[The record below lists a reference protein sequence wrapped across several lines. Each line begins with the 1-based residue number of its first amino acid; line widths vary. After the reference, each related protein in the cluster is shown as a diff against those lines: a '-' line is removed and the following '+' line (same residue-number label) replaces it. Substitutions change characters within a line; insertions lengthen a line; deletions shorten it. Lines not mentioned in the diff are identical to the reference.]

1 MYKISYKRKNN
12 INRHKLP
19 LKAFTKNNKFQKQL
33 NINQFNIIELN
44 EEELTQ
50 NYEPN
55 INLLSENEILKLK
68 KKATLIENYYSNKSE
83 EANINENCFNCL
95 MNNFKPNELLYF
107 TKRKD
112 LLSYLKYCFYFL
124 NNILFL
130 DKYIYLKNRYDLD
143 KCKDPNFLSG
153 WRFFIPKTVCRA
165 CFLRIIN
172 KENLF
177 LNLKKIFTDIDGN
190 STSNIVYR
198 VRRPQISRARK
209 NNYLR
214 RKIALKM
221 SDINTN
227 GNEESVKNNDI
238 DGKEKNKIK
247 FKNNKS
253 LIKISKNRYN
263 AKNRLIPIKE
273 YQPGNIEQNGKY
285 YINKFNNE
293 NQQAS
298 RKEKK
303 IKTSEF
309 IKNENEEKNKNIEIT
324 KKEEDVINKD
334 NQIINYDHSDIKQN
348 SNSNYLLNETSII
361 NPKKFNNNEKEKE
374 LKEINNNK
382 VNKINLYKE
391 ILNIKHMYNGLV
403 IKLHFKLNSFKEL
416 LFYTIINI
424 GDFKEKLY
432 NSMHFNPE
440 IISFGVNRY
449 EQYFTSLYNEGFKAK
464 KDYEEMFTVIK
475 NESIPSIEKN
485 ILKLKEEKLDDD
497 GKKNLDE
504 IEHCLKEY
512 SEKIHEMIIKYEES
526 MDNFFTNFF
535 CFFNLMKELKTTFSQ
550 QTY

>member
-1 MYKISYKRKNN
+1 MYKISCKRKNN
-12 INRHKLP
+12 INKHKFP
-19 LKAFTKNNKFQKQL
+19 IKSFTEDNKLQKQL

-44 EEELTQ
+44 EEELIQ

-68 KKATLIENYYSNKSE
+68 KKATLIENYYSNESE

-107 TKRKD
+107 SKRKD

-130 DKYIYLKNRYDLD
+130 DKHIYLKNRYDLD
-143 KCKDPNFLSG
+143 KCNDLNFLSG

-172 KENLF
+172 TENLF
-177 LNLKKIFTDIDGN
+177 QNLKKIFTDIDIN

-198 VRRPQISRARK
+198 TRKPQNSRIKK
-209 NNYLR
+209 NSYLR

-221 SDINTN
+221 SDINKN
-227 GNEESVKNNDI
+227 RNEENVKNNDE

-253 LIKISKNRYN
+253 LIKFKKVRYN
-263 AKNRLIPIKE
+263 VKKE
-273 YQPGNIEQNGKY
+273 YQSGNIEQNGKY

-293 NQQAS
+293 NHQAS
-298 RKEKK
+298 KKEKK

-309 IKNENEEKNKNIEIT
+309 KRNENEEKNKTIEIA
-324 KKEEDVINKD
+324 KKEENEINKD
-334 NQIINYDHSDIKQN
+334 NQIINYGHNDIKPN
-348 SNSNYLLNETSII
+348 SNSKYLLNETSII
-361 NPKKFNNNEKEKE
+361 NSNKINNNENETEFKEK
-374 LKEINNNK
+374 NNNK
-382 VNKINLYKE
+382 SNKINLYKE
-391 ILNIKHMYNGLV
+391 ILSIKHMYNGLV

-464 KDYEEMFTVIK
+464 KDYEEIFTVIK

-485 ILKLKEEKLDDD
+485 ILKLKGEKLDDD
-497 GKKNLDE
+497 RKKNLDE

-512 SEKIHEMIIKYEES
+512 SEKIDEIIRKYEDS

-535 CFFNLMKELKTTFSQ
+535 CFFKFK
-550 QTY
+550 

>member
-12 INRHKLP
+12 INKHKLP

-107 TKRKD
+107 SKRKD
-112 LLSYLKYCFYFL
+112 LLNYLKYCFYFL

-130 DKYIYLKNRYDLD
+130 DKHIYLKNRYDLD
-143 KCKDPNFLSG
+143 KCNDPNFLSG
-153 WRFFIPKTVCRA
+153 WRFYIPKTVCRA

-172 KENLF
+172 TENLF
-177 LNLKKIFTDIDGN
+177 LNLKKIFTDIDAN
-190 STSNIVYR
+190 STSSVVYR
-198 VRRPQISRARK
+198 AQRPQNSRARK
-209 NNYLR
+209 NSYLKK
-214 RKIALKM
+214 KIALKM
-221 SDINTN
+221 SDININ
-227 GNEESVKNNDI
+227 ENEENVKNKDE

-253 LIKISKNRYN
+253 LIKFSKNRYN
-263 AKNRLIPIKE
+263 VKNRLISIKK
-273 YQPGNIEQNGKY
+273 YKSGDIEQNAKY
-285 YINKFNNE
+285 YNNKFNNE
-293 NQQAS
+293 NHQTN
-298 RKEKK
+298 RKEIK
-303 IKTSEF
+303 IKT
-309 IKNENEEKNKNIEIT
+309 NEVLLNETKEKNKNIEII
-324 KKEEDVINKD
+324 KKEENGINKD
-334 NQIINYDHSDIKQN
+334 NHIINYAHNDIKPN
-348 SNSNYLLNETSII
+348 SNIKYLLNETSII
-361 NPKKFNNNEKEKE
+361 NSNKIINNEKGTE
-374 LKEINNNK
+374 LKEKNNNK
-382 VNKINLYKE
+382 TNKINLYKE

-440 IISFGVNRY
+440 IISYGVNRY

>member
-1 MYKISYKRKNN
+1 MYKISCKRKNN
-12 INRHKLP
+12 INKHKLP
-19 LKAFTKNNKFQKQL
+19 IKAFTGDNKLQKQL

-44 EEELTQ
+44 EEEMSQ

-55 INLLSENEILKLK
+55 INLLSENEIVKLK

-130 DKYIYLKNRYDLD
+130 DKHIYLKNRYDLD

-198 VRRPQISRARK
+198 ARRPQISRARK

-227 GNEESVKNNDI
+227 ENEESVKNNDI

-253 LIKISKNRYN
+253 LIKFSKNRYN
-263 AKNRLIPIKE
+263 PKNRLIQIKE

-293 NQQAS
+293 NHQAS

-309 IKNENEEKNKNIEIT
+309 ILNENEEKNKNIEIT
-324 KKEEDVINKD
+324 KKEEDIINKD
-334 NQIINYDHSDIKQN
+334 NQIINYDHSDKKQN

-361 NPKKFNNNEKEKE
+361 NPNKFNNNEKEKE

-382 VNKINLYKE
+382 ANKINLYKE

-485 ILKLKEEKLDDD
+485 ILLLKGEKLDDD
-497 GKKNLDE
+497 RKKNLDE

-512 SEKIHEMIIKYEES
+512 SEKIDEIIRKYEDS